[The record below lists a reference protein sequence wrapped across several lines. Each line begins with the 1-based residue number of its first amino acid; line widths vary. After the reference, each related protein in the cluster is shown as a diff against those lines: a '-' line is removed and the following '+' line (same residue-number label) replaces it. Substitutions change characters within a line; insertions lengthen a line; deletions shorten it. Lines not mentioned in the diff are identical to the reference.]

1 LTGMRIPEQPKIY
14 HILHVDRLASV
25 RVMKARILFVWKTA
39 VIGKALILIE
49 FLFEWKTAA

>member
-1 LTGMRIPEQPKIY
+1 MRIPEQPKIY